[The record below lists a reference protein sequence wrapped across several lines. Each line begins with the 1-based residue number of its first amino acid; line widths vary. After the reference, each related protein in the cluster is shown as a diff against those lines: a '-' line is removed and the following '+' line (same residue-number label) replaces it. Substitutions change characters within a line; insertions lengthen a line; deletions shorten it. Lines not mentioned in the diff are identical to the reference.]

1 MKFYGGKKKHFQMVS
16 VQKIIHGIQLFKKC
30 DKLITADEL
39 DISNNF
45 TSCKP
50 LTKEAY
56 YYRQVFTD
64 LYSNKFG
71 NIIPSFWVPK
81 WSNTTD
87 PSARSLKIYSNKND
101 QYKEQTL

>member
-1 MKFYGGKKKHFQMVS
+1 MVS
-16 VQKIIHGIQLFKKC
+16 VQKIIHGIQLFKNV

-71 NIIPSFWVPK
+71 NIIPAFLMPK

-87 PSARSLKIYSNKND
+87 PSARSLNVYSTEQDQCKEKI
-101 QYKEQTL
+101 L